1 MAQQGGYRKPTNP
14 APVSGPGSLSQRTD
28 GGPGQPIRDVPAAN
42 YGDRQEMHSIQG
54 GATMA
59 QDGMPSGSPVL
70 PPNGPAQP
78 SAPVTPMTPPTALTD
93 PTQRPDEPVTAGVNA
108 GPGPGAP
115 PQPSANQ
122 DAQRLLKY
130 LPAIMQQAES
140 PDSGRQI
147 KMLAQYLRGIANGQ

>member
-70 PPNGPAQP
+70 PSNGPAQP
-78 SAPVTPMTPPTALTD
+78 SAPVTPMTPPTPLTD

-115 PQPSANQ
+115 AQPLTA
-122 DAQRLLKY
+122 DADIQKLLPY
-130 LPAIMQQAES
+130 LPLIQERANSAES
-140 PDSGRQI
+140 SQTLRNI
-147 KMLAQYLRGIANGQ
+147 VMYLKAYQ